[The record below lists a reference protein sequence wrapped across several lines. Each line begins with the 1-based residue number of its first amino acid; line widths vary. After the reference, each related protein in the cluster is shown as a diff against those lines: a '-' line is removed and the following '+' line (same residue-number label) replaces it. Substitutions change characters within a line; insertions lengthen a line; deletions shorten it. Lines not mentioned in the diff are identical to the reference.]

1 MNKYFC
7 LLFSLFLISSCTDNS
22 GNYPVSELEKSVVQR
37 AYDKPETAYD
47 YFMGKIEGGATA
59 DEQAVYMYGI
69 AVARE
74 KLGDTKEAI
83 NDYLVAEGL
92 GNKSAAK
99 ALDRLHVK
107 RDQ

>member
-1 MNKYFC
+1 MDKYFF
-7 LLFSLFLISSCTDNS
+7 LLLSLFLISACTDNAE
-22 GNYPVSELEKSVVQR
+22 NYHVSELEKSVVQR
-37 AYDKPETAYD
+37 AAEKPETAYD
-47 YFMGKIEGGATA
+47 YFMGKIEDKATS

-99 ALDRLHVK
+99 ALGRLHVK
-107 RDQ
+107 RDE

>member
-7 LLFSLFLISSCTDNS
+7 LLFSLFLISACTDNS

-37 AYDKPETAYD
+37 AHDRPETAYD
-47 YFMGKIEGGATA
+47 YFMGKIEEGAPIE
-59 DEQAVYMYGI
+59 DQAVYMYGI

-74 KLGDTKEAI
+74 KLGDIKEAI

-92 GNKSAAK
+92 GNKSAAE
-99 ALDRLHVK
+99 ALDRLKVK
-107 RDQ
+107 RDK

>member
-1 MNKYFC
+1 MIR
-7 LLFSLFLISSCTDNS
+7 LFSIAAILISLVACSDQS
-22 GNYPVSELEKSVVQR
+22 KEYPLSNLEKETVQR
-37 AYDKPETAYD
+37 ALNEPETAYD
-47 YFMGKIEGGATA
+47 YFMRKIEDNATP

-92 GNKSAAK
+92 GNKSAAE
-99 ALDRLHVK
+99 ALNRLHVK